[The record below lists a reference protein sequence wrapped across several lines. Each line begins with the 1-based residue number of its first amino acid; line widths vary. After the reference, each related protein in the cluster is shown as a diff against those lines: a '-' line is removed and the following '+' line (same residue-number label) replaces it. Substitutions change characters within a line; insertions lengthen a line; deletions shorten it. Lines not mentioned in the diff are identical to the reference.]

1 MLHRIKAVRHKLLMI
16 SIASIVAMSVISMIS
31 YLSTQNYNR
40 SFAHYQQIASTNVS
54 IAQIESN
61 LLTARINALT
71 FQDTQDTQYVRNAN
85 ALLNTSIELAN
96 SNLTKASDNEDKA
109 LFESILNDIQAY
121 KHNLEQFAE
130 LHLAVDKDAAT
141 VETAQ
146 RTWKAMRSLG
156 FAVASDILALRENAV
171 ENQLTVKSQ
180 VAEVGEQSLITLLIA
195 WLVSIPIIFLLT
207 RVIGNS
213 ISKPIE
219 AAKQKISSMSSGYF
233 TDTTTE
239 IVAQD
244 EVSQMCIELAKM
256 EAKIYHVVKE
266 ASYCGQQL
274 AAASEQLSTV
284 NRNVLNNAQE
294 QQLETD
300 QVATAVNEMSAA
312 ITEVAQNAN
321 NASTEA
327 DVATNSAATGLG
339 VMSETITKVS
349 GLADQMGHLG
359 HEISTLKTGTDE
371 VADIMEVIDNI
382 AQQTNL
388 LALNAAIEAARAGE
402 QGRGFAVVAD
412 EVRQLAQQTQE
423 AVEQIENKINTL
435 QQNTSNV
442 VDSINASQTM
452 LNDTVD
458 QADSASHA
466 FSQIADSIEL
476 TNALNSQIAVA
487 TEEQSTTAEM
497 INQSITSVRDQV
509 EETLQTI
516 KESGEAADS
525 LSEMSIKLAQE
536 VQFFNVKA
544 S

>member
-1 MLHRIKAVRHKLLMI
+1 M
-16 SIASIVAMSVISMIS
+16 
-31 YLSTQNYNR
+31 
-40 SFAHYQQIASTNVS
+40 
-54 IAQIESN
+54 
-61 LLTARINALT
+61 
-71 FQDTQDTQYVRNAN
+71 
-85 ALLNTSIELAN
+85 
-96 SNLTKASDNEDKA
+96 TKASDNEDKA
-109 LFESILNDIQAY
+109 LFESILSDIQAY
-121 KHNLEQFAE
+121 KRNLEQFAE
-130 LHLAVDKDAAT
+130 LHLTVDKDAAA

-146 RTWKAMRSLG
+146 GSWKAMRSLG
-156 FAVASDILALRENAV
+156 FAVATDIAALRENAV

-195 WLVSIPIIFLLT
+195 WLVAIPIIFLLT

-219 AAKQKISSMSSGYF
+219 VAKQKISSMSSGYF

-256 EAKIYHVVKE
+256 ETKIYHVVKE
-266 ASYCGQQL
+266 VSYCGQQL

-327 DVATNSAATGLG
+327 DVATSSATAGSG

-435 QQNTSNV
+435 QRNTSNV

-536 VQFFNVKA
+536 VQFFNLQA

>member
-1 MLHRIKAVRHKLLMI
+1 MLNRIKAVRHKLLLI

-71 FQDTQDTQYVRNAN
+71 FQDTQDIQYVRNAN
-85 ALLNTSIELAN
+85 ALLNTSIKLAN

-109 LFESILNDIQAY
+109 LFESILSDIQAY
-121 KHNLEQFAE
+121 KRNLEQFAE
-130 LHLAVDKDAAT
+130 LHLTVDKDAAA

-146 RTWKAMRSLG
+146 GSWKAMRSLG
-156 FAVASDILALRENAV
+156 FAVATDIAALRENAV

-195 WLVSIPIIFLLT
+195 WLVAIPIIFLLT

-219 AAKQKISSMSSGYF
+219 VAKQKISSMSSGYF

-256 EAKIYHVVKE
+256 ETKIYHVVKE
-266 ASYCGQQL
+266 VSYCGQQL

-327 DVATNSAATGLG
+327 DVATSSATAGSG

-359 HEISTLKTGTDE
+359 HEISTKTGTDE

-435 QQNTSNV
+435 QRNTSNV

-536 VQFFNVKA
+536 VQFFNLQA